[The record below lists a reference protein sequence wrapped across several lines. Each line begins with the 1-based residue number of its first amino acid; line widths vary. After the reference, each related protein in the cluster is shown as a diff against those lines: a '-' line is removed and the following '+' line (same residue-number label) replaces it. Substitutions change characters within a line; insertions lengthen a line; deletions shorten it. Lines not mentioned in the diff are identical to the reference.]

1 MLSSKLV
8 RRVVSQRLPKRP
20 LQPLDAAS
28 KTTYL
33 DDMDAPA
40 ACRTPAPLITPPPR
54 LLLFDLDD
62 TLCDY
67 ATARDQR
74 LRTAFGH
81 ALAHSSHAQH
91 IDIDRLV
98 IDSIAIHPHG
108 ADHFGDLFR
117 RHGVDDPAVTATAA
131 AWYRTHRFRG
141 LRLFADAEATLA
153 TLRSSLPRPDGRIGL
168 ITNGPTEVQR
178 AKIELLQI
186 ARLVDFIIIS
196 EEFGHWK
203 PDLAIFAEALRL
215 GEATAREAVFIGD
228 SVEHDMVGARA
239 AGIRSVWVNRTGR
252 PWVEP
257 EPPPDYQ
264 ITALGDLPRLLG
276 VTSNATP

>member
-1 MLSSKLV
+1 
-8 RRVVSQRLPKRP
+8 P
-20 LQPLDAAS
+20 
-28 KTTYL
+28 
-33 DDMDAPA
+33 PA
-40 ACRTPAPLITPPPR
+40 YGARAPLITPRPR

-74 LRTAFGH
+74 RRIAFRH
-81 ALAHSSHAQH
+81 ALAHRSHVQR
-91 IDIDRLV
+91 IDIDQLV
-98 IDSIAIHPHG
+98 IDSIAIDPHD
-108 ADHFGDLFR
+108 AEHFGDLLR
-117 RHGVDDPAVTATAA
+117 RHGVDDPTAAATAA
-131 AWYRTHRFRG
+131 AWYRTHRFHG
-141 LRLFADAEATLA
+141 LSLFADAEATLA
-153 TLRSSLPRPDGRIGL
+153 TLRSSLSRPDGRIGL

-215 GEATAREAVFIGD
+215 GEATAREAIFIGD
-228 SVEHDMVGARA
+228 SVEHDMAGART

-257 EPPPDYQ
+257 EPPPDFQ

-276 VTSNATP
+276 VTSNSAP

>member
-1 MLSSKLV
+1 
-8 RRVVSQRLPKRP
+8 
-20 LQPLDAAS
+20 
-28 KTTYL
+28 
-33 DDMDAPA
+33 MDSPA
-40 ACRTPAPLITPPPR
+40 ACRAPAPLITPRPR

-74 LRTAFGH
+74 LRIAFH
-81 ALAHSSHAQH
+81 RALAQSSQARR
-91 IDIDRLV
+91 IDIDQLV

-108 ADHFGDLFR
+108 AEHFGDLFR
-117 RHGVDDPAVTATAA
+117 QHGVDDPVVAATATT
-131 AWYRTHRFRG
+131 WYRTHRFHG

-153 TLRSSLPRPDGRIGL
+153 TLRSSLPQPGGRIGL

-178 AKIELLQI
+178 AKIELLRI
-186 ARLVDFIIIS
+186 ACLVDFIIIS

-215 GEATAREAVFIGD
+215 GGATAREAVFIGD
-228 SVEHDMVGARA
+228 SVEHDMAGARA

-252 PWVEP
+252 PWP
-257 EPPPDYQ
+257 AMEPPPDFQ
-264 ITALGDLPRLLG
+264 IAALSDLPRLLG
-276 VTSNATP
+276 GTSSATPGGRNSHTGATDPNAHPDYTS